1 MSIRLFAQS
10 FSGSLADA
18 LTRPPENIEWYW
30 LGQAGF
36 LFRGA
41 NYTWL
46 IDPYLS
52 DRLADKYRGKPLSH
66 VRMMSAPV
74 AVNQLGR
81 VDLVLCTHRHGDHLD
96 PPTLEYIAEQNPTAR
111 FILPAGIKKEI
122 ADVKLPRGSIL
133 WAIPDQPLAC
143 GPLTVTA
150 LPAAHEIFGYDEG
163 GNHKFIGYSFLFAGR
178 SIYHSGDTVLYPGL
192 THRLRTTGPEVAL
205 LPVNGRSAE
214 LATQGI
220 AGNLS
225 LEEAIA
231 LSLEAG
237 IPNLLAHH
245 FGLFAFNTI
254 DPQLID
260 SASLT
265 VSDRLTLV
273 KAELGKRYYLRNS

>member
-1 MSIRLFAQS
+1 MRLFAQS
-10 FSGSLADA
+10 FSGTLADA
-18 LTRPPENIEWYW
+18 LTRPAENLEWYW

-36 LFRGA
+36 LFRGP

-52 DRLADKYRGKPLSH
+52 DRLADKYRDKPLSH
-66 VRMMSAPV
+66 VRMMPAPV
-74 AVNQLGR
+74 AVSQLGR

-96 PPTLEYIAEQNPTAR
+96 PPTLENIAEQNQKAR
-111 FILPAGIKKEI
+111 FVLPAGIKKEVAQI
-122 ADVKLPRGSIL
+122 KLPQGNIL
-133 WAIPDQPLAC
+133 WTVPDQPLDY

-150 LPAAHEIFGYDEG
+150 VPAAHEFFGYDAA
-163 GNHKFIGYSFLFAGR
+163 GNHTFVGYNCLFAGR

-192 THRLRTTGPEVAL
+192 THRLRTAGPDVAL
-205 LPVNGRSAE
+205 LPVNGRRPE
-214 LATQGI
+214 LAAQGI

-231 LSLEAG
+231 LCLEAD

-254 DPQLID
+254 DPRLID
-260 SASLT
+260 AASLT
-265 VSDRLTLV
+265 VADRLTLV

>member
-1 MSIRLFAQS
+1 MSVRLFAQS
-10 FSGSLADA
+10 FSGALADV
-18 LTRPPENIEWYW
+18 LTHPAENLEWYW

-36 LFRGA
+36 LLRGP

-66 VRMMSAPV
+66 VRMMPAPV
-74 AVNQLGR
+74 AVSQLGR

-96 PPTLEYIAEQNPTAR
+96 QPTLENIAKQNPNAR
-111 FILPAGIKKEI
+111 FVLPAGIRQEI
-122 ADVKLPRGSIL
+122 AEVQLPRGNIF
-133 WAIPDQPLAC
+133 WAVPDQPLKH
-143 GPLTVTA
+143 GPLTITA
-150 LPAAHEIFGYDEG
+150 LPSAHEIFGYDEAG
-163 GNHKFIGYSFLFAGR
+163 HHKFVGYSCLFAGR

-192 THRLRTTGPEVAL
+192 THRLRTVGPDVAL
-205 LPVNGRSAE
+205 LPVNGRRAE
-214 LATQGI
+214 LSAQGI

-231 LSLEAG
+231 LSVEAG

-254 DPQLID
+254 DPRLID
-260 SASLT
+260 AASLT
-265 VSDRLTLV
+265 VADRLTLV
-273 KAELGKRYYLRNS
+273 RAELGKRYYLRNS